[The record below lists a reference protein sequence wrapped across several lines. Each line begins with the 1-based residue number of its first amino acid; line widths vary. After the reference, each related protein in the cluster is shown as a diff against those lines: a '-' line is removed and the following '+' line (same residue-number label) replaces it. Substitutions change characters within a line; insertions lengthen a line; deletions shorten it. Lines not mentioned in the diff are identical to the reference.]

1 MSCCRSASGTS
12 LSPGRC
18 AVILDFLS
26 AGLDVF
32 LSPLAL
38 GCTFVGIIVG
48 LVVGAMPGLGPLM
61 GIILLLPVAIGL
73 PPVAAMGF
81 LIAIFVGGSCGGSI
95 SAILL
100 RIPGTPLAAATLYDG
115 YPLAQKGRASDAIG
129 IAITSSAI
137 GGLIGGVVLVFC
149 APILASLAANFAPPE
164 YTMLAIMGLFAIVVI
179 SGGSIIKGL
188 LAGSFGLLISTVGT
202 DSFSTGLR
210 FTFGSHNL
218 LNGFH
223 IVAVVVG
230 LFAISEMAAQ
240 MMKRDLLKIPDV
252 KVARPGLHTISLT
265 LRHYVNLIRSSAI
278 GTFFG
283 AIPGAGGVISSFT
296 SYAVAKAAA
305 KPGEEYGEGAEGGVV
320 ATESANN
327 STVGGTLVP
336 TLSLGIPGDASSA
349 MLLGALLILGFIP
362 GPAMFENNPDVVGG
376 IFMVYLASNVF
387 LLFAGI
393 LATPIFVYVLRIPK
407 VYLIPSILLLC
418 SIGTFALQA
427 SVFDLQVMLAFGLI
441 GILFR
446 AADYPLAPVVIGMI
460 LGPILEANLRRSLLI
475 SREGYWIF
483 LDRPVSATLVAVNV
497 LLLVAM
503 AYLTIKRIRGTT
515 KGDLEKATSPEE

>member
-1 MSCCRSASGTS
+1 M
-12 LSPGRC
+12 
-18 AVILDFLS
+18 IFEFLS

-32 LSPLAL
+32 LSPVAL
-38 GCTFVGIIVG
+38 SLTFAGIVVG

-115 YPLAQKGRASDAIG
+115 YPMAQKGRASDAIG

-149 APILASLAANFAPPE
+149 APILASFAANFAPPE
-164 YTMLAIMGLFAIVVI
+164 YAMLAIMGLFAIVVI

-188 LAGSFGLLISTVGT
+188 LAGSFGLIIATVGT

-240 MMKRDLLKIPDV
+240 MLKRDLLNIPDV
-252 KVARPGLHTISLT
+252 KVARPGLDTIAMT
-265 LRHYVNLIRSSAI
+265 LKHAVNLIRSSAI

-305 KPGEEYGEGAEGGVV
+305 KPDEKYGEGAEGGVV

-387 LLFAGI
+387 LLIAGI
-393 LATPIFVYVLRIPK
+393 LATPLFVYVLRIPK

-427 SVFDLQVMLAFGLI
+427 SVFDLQVMLVFGLI

-460 LGPILEANLRRSLLI
+460 LGPILEDNLRRSLLI
-475 SREGYWIF
+475 SRDGYWIF
-483 LDRPVSATLVAVNV
+483 VDRPVSATLVVVNA
-497 LLLVAM
+497 LLLAAMIYLTVKRLRDSKAGALAKAM
-503 AYLTIKRIRGTT
+503 AAK
-515 KGDLEKATSPEE
+515 E

>member
-1 MSCCRSASGTS
+1 M
-12 LSPGRC
+12 
-18 AVILDFLS
+18 ILDFLS
-26 AGLDVF
+26 VGLDVF
-32 LSPLAL
+32 LSPLIL
-38 GCTFVGIIVG
+38 TLPFTGIVVG

-73 PPVAAMGF
+73 PPVGAMGF

-115 YPLAQKGRASDAIG
+115 YPMAQKGRASDAIG

-149 APILASLAANFAPPE
+149 APILANFASNFAPPE
-164 YTMLAIMGLFAIVVI
+164 YAMLAIMGLLAIVVI
-179 SGGSIIKGL
+179 SGGSIVKGL
-188 LAGSFGLLISTVGT
+188 LAGSFGLIISTIGT

-230 LFAISEMAAQ
+230 LFAISEMSAQ
-240 MMKRDLLKIPDV
+240 MLKRDLLKIPEV
-252 KVARPGLHTISLT
+252 KVARPGLHTIFLT
-265 LRHYVNLIRSSAI
+265 LTHWINLIRSSAI

-296 SYAVAKAAA
+296 SYAVAKASA
-305 KPGEEYGEGAEGGVV
+305 KPDEAYGEGTEGGIV

-327 STVGGTLVP
+327 ATVGGTLVP

-387 LLFAGI
+387 LLIVGI
-393 LATPIFVYVLRIPK
+393 LATPLFVFVLRIPK

-427 SVFDLQVMLAFGLI
+427 SVFDLQVMLVFGLI

-483 LDRPVSATLVAVNV
+483 LERPVSTTLVAINV
-497 LLLVAM
+497 LLIVSM
-503 AYLTIKRIRGTT
+503 IYLTLRRIRSS
-515 KGDLEKATSPEE
+515 KVNSSR

>member
-1 MSCCRSASGTS
+1 MSCFRSASGTS

-18 AVILDFLS
+18 TVILDFLS

-38 GCTFVGIIVG
+38 GLTFAGIIVG

-240 MMKRDLLKIPDV
+240 MLKRDLLEVPDV

-265 LRHYVNLIRSSAI
+265 LRHYVNLMRSSAI

-376 IFMVYLASNVF
+376 IFMVYLASNIF
-387 LLFAGI
+387 LLVAGI
-393 LATPIFVYVLRIPK
+393 LATPLFVYVLRIPK

-475 SREGYWIF
+475 SRDGYWIF

-503 AYLTIKRIRGTT
+503 VYLTIRRIRGTK
-515 KGDLEKATSPEE
+515 KGELAKAMSTEE

>member
-1 MSCCRSASGTS
+1 M
-12 LSPGRC
+12 
-18 AVILDFLS
+18 IFDFLS

-38 GCTFVGIIVG
+38 GLTFAGIVVG

-115 YPLAQKGRASDAIG
+115 YPMAQKGRASDAIG
-129 IAITSSAI
+129 IAITASAI

-149 APILASLAANFAPPE
+149 APILASFAANFAPPE
-164 YTMLAIMGLFAIVVI
+164 YAMLAIMGLFAIVVI

-240 MMKRDLLKIPDV
+240 MMKRDLLRIPDV
-252 KVARPGLHTISLT
+252 KVARPGLHTITLT
-265 LRHYVNLIRSSAI
+265 LKHWVNLIRSSAI

-305 KPGEEYGEGAEGGVV
+305 KPGETYGEGAEGGVV

-387 LLFAGI
+387 LLIAGI
-393 LATPIFVYVLRIPK
+393 LATPLFVYVLRIPK

-427 SVFDLQVMLAFGLI
+427 SVFDLQIMLIFGLI

-475 SREGYWIF
+475 SRDGYWIF

-497 LLLVAM
+497 LLLLAM
-503 AYLTIKRIRGTT
+503 VYLTIRRVRRG
-515 KGDLEKATSPEE
+515 KASELSKAMAADE